1 MKDISILCK
10 YLNKLICIYIYPLIN
25 ILMDKNYYDILGVS
39 NNASHDEIKKAYR
52 RLSLI
57 HHPDKNGN
65 HEDDKFKELNEAY
78 TILSDINNRKNYDT
92 RNANKN
98 ISLDDIFNDL
108 NVQHVNPNDIFNMLF
123 AGGNGFS
130 NIFNNSSSNIHILR
144 NGIPVNLSQTMQKP
158 IPIIKNID
166 ITLEEAYTGCT
177 KCIEIERWIRN
188 EVGNTKNEKETIYV
202 LISKG
207 VDDNEILLV
216 PEKGNIISDTNKG
229 DIKLFIKIVNNTQ
242 LKRECLNLIY
252 YKSLTFK
259 ESLCGFSFDLPF
271 INNKILKINNTNG
284 NVICNGYKKM
294 VPNFGL
300 ERDGHIGSLIIEFSV
315 IYPESLTPEQITALN
330 NIL

>member
-1 MKDISILCK
+1 
-10 YLNKLICIYIYPLIN
+10 
-25 ILMDKNYYDILGVS
+25 MDKNYYDILGVS

-78 TILSDINNRKNYDT
+78 TILSDINNRKNYDN
-92 RNANKN
+92 RNANGN
-98 ISLDDIFNDL
+98 ISFDDL
-108 NVQHVNPNDIFNMLF
+108 NIQHLNPNDIFNMLF

-130 NIFNNSSSNIHILR
+130 NMFNNASSNIHILR

-229 DIKLFIKIVNNTQ
+229 DIKLFIKIINNTQ

-315 IYPESLTPEQITALN
+315 IYPESLTPEQITSLN

>member
-1 MKDISILCK
+1 
-10 YLNKLICIYIYPLIN
+10 
-25 ILMDKNYYDILGVS
+25 MDKNYYDILGVS
-39 NNASHDEIKKAYR
+39 NDASHDEIKKAYR

-57 HHPDKNGN
+57 RHPDKNGN

-78 TILSDINNRKNYDT
+78 TILSDINTKKNYDN
-92 RNANKN
+92 RNANGN
-98 ISLDDIFNDL
+98 ISFDDL
-108 NVQHVNPNDIFNMLF
+108 NVQHINPNDIFNMLF

-130 NIFNNSSSNIHILR
+130 NMFNNPSSNIHILR
-144 NGIPVNLSQTMQKP
+144 NGIPINLSQTMQKP

-188 EVGNTKNEKETIYV
+188 ELGNTKNEKETIYV

-229 DIKLFIKIVNNTQ
+229 DIKLFVKIINNTQ
-242 LKRECLNLIY
+242 LKRDCLNLIY

-271 INNKILKINNTNG
+271 INNKILKINNNNG

-294 VPNFGL
+294 VPNLGL
-300 ERDGHIGSLIIEFSV
+300 ERDGHKGSLIIEFSV
-315 IYPESLTPEQITALN
+315 IYPESLTLEQITALN
-330 NIL
+330 DIL

>member
-1 MKDISILCK
+1 
-10 YLNKLICIYIYPLIN
+10 
-25 ILMDKNYYDILGVS
+25 MDKNYYDILGVS

-65 HEDDKFKELNEAY
+65 NEDDKFKELNEAY
-78 TILSDINNRKNYDT
+78 SILSDINTKKQYDN
-92 RNANKN
+92 RNANEN
-98 ISLDDIFNDL
+98 ISFDDL
-108 NVQHVNPNDIFNMLF
+108 NIHNINPNDIFNMLF

-130 NIFNNSSSNIHILR
+130 NIFNNASSNIHILR
-144 NGIPVNLSQTMQKP
+144 NGIPVNLSHTMQKP

-166 ITLEEAYTGCT
+166 ITLEEAYTGCS
-177 KCIEIERWIRN
+177 KCIDIERWIRSDN
-188 EVGNTKNEKETIYV
+188 GVTINEKETIYV

-330 NIL
+330 DIL

>member
-1 MKDISILCK
+1 
-10 YLNKLICIYIYPLIN
+10 
-25 ILMDKNYYDILGVS
+25 MDKNYYDILGVS

-65 HEDDKFKELNEAY
+65 NEDDKFKELNEAY
-78 TILSDINNRKNYDT
+78 SILSDINTKKQYDN
-92 RNANKN
+92 RNANEN
-98 ISLDDIFNDL
+98 ISFDDL
-108 NVQHVNPNDIFNMLF
+108 NIHNINPNDIFNMLF

-130 NIFNNSSSNIHILR
+130 NIFNNASSNIHILR
-144 NGIPVNLSQTMQKP
+144 NGIPVNLSHTMQKP

-166 ITLEEAYTGCT
+166 ITLEEAYTGCS
-177 KCIEIERWIRN
+177 KCIDIERWIRSDN
-188 EVGNTKNEKETIYV
+188 GVTINEKETIYV

-294 VPNFGL
+294 VPNLGL
-300 ERDGHIGSLIIEFSV
+300 ERDGHKGSLIIEFSV
-315 IYPESLTPEQITALN
+315 IYPESLTLEQITALN
-330 NIL
+330 DIL

>member
-1 MKDISILCK
+1 M
-10 YLNKLICIYIYPLIN
+10 N
-25 ILMDKNYYDILGVS
+25 KNYYDILGVS

-65 HEDDKFKELNEAY
+65 TEDDKFEELNEAY
-78 TILSDINNRKNYDT
+78 SILSDINIKKQYDN
-92 RNANKN
+92 RNANEN
-98 ISLDDIFNDL
+98 ISFDDL
-108 NVQHVNPNDIFNMLF
+108 NVHNINPNDIFNMLF

-130 NIFNNSSSNIHILR
+130 NIFNNTSSNIHILR
-144 NGIPVNLSQTMQKP
+144 NGIPVNLSHTMQKP

-166 ITLEEAYTGCT
+166 ITLEEAYTGCS
-177 KCIEIERWIRN
+177 KCIDIERWIRSDN
-188 EVGNTKNEKETIYV
+188 GVTINEKETIYV

-330 NIL
+330 DIL

>member
-1 MKDISILCK
+1 MKDFSILCK

-39 NNASHDEIKKAYR
+39 NDASHDEIKKAYR
-52 RLSLI
+52 KLSLI

-78 TILSDINNRKNYDT
+78 TILSDINTKKNYDN
-92 RNANKN
+92 RNANGN
-98 ISLDDIFNDL
+98 ISFDDL
-108 NVQHVNPNDIFNMLF
+108 NVQHINPNDIFNMLF

-130 NIFNNSSSNIHILR
+130 NMFNNTSSNIHILR

-188 EVGNTKNEKETIYV
+188 ELGNTKNEKETIYV

-207 VDDNEILLV
+207 IDDNEILLV

-229 DIKLFIKIVNNTQ
+229 DIKLFVKIINNTQ

-294 VPNFGL
+294 VPNLGL
-300 ERDGHIGSLIIEFSV
+300 ERDGHKGSLIIEFSV
-315 IYPESLTPEQITALN
+315 IYPESLTLEQITALN
-330 NIL
+330 DIL

>member
-1 MKDISILCK
+1 
-10 YLNKLICIYIYPLIN
+10 
-25 ILMDKNYYDILGVS
+25 
-39 NNASHDEIKKAYR
+39 
-52 RLSLI
+52 
-57 HHPDKNGN
+57 
-65 HEDDKFKELNEAY
+65 
-78 TILSDINNRKNYDT
+78 
-92 RNANKN
+92 
-98 ISLDDIFNDL
+98 
-108 NVQHVNPNDIFNMLF
+108 
-123 AGGNGFS
+123 
-130 NIFNNSSSNIHILR
+130 
-144 NGIPVNLSQTMQKP
+144 MQKP

-177 KCIEIERWIRN
+177 KCIDIERWIRSDN
-188 EVGNTKNEKETIYV
+188 GVTINEKETIYV

-330 NIL
+330 DIL

>member
-1 MKDISILCK
+1 
-10 YLNKLICIYIYPLIN
+10 
-25 ILMDKNYYDILGVS
+25 MDKNYYDILGVS

-130 NIFNNSSSNIHILR
+130 NIFNNASSNIHILR

-202 LISKG
+202 LIAKG

-216 PEKGNIISDTNKG
+216 PDKGNIISDTNRG
-229 DIKLFIKIVNNTQ
+229 DIKLFIKIINNTQ

-315 IYPESLTPEQITALN
+315 IYPDSLTPEQITSLN
-330 NIL
+330 DIL

>member
-1 MKDISILCK
+1 
-10 YLNKLICIYIYPLIN
+10 
-25 ILMDKNYYDILGVS
+25 MDKNYYDILGVS
-39 NNASHDEIKKAYR
+39 NDASHDEIKKAYR
-52 RLSLI
+52 KLSLI

-65 HEDDKFKELNEAY
+65 NEDDKFKELNEAY
-78 TILSDINNRKNYDT
+78 SILSDINTKKQYDN
-92 RNANKN
+92 RNANEN
-98 ISLDDIFNDL
+98 ISFDDL
-108 NVQHVNPNDIFNMLF
+108 NIHNINPNDIFNMLF

-130 NIFNNSSSNIHILR
+130 NIFNNASSNIHILR
-144 NGIPVNLSQTMQKP
+144 NGIPVNLSHTMQKP

-166 ITLEEAYTGCT
+166 ITLEEAYTGCS
-177 KCIEIERWIRN
+177 KCIDIERWIRSDN
-188 EVGNTKNEKETIYV
+188 GVTINEKETIYV

-330 NIL
+330 DIL

>member
-1 MKDISILCK
+1 
-10 YLNKLICIYIYPLIN
+10 
-25 ILMDKNYYDILGVS
+25 MDKNYYDILGVS
-39 NNASHDEIKKAYR
+39 NDASHDEIKKAYR

-78 TILSDINNRKNYDT
+78 TILSDINTKKNYDN
-92 RNANKN
+92 RNANGN
-98 ISLDDIFNDL
+98 ISFDDL
-108 NVQHVNPNDIFNMLF
+108 NVQHINPNDIFNMLF

-130 NIFNNSSSNIHILR
+130 NMFNNTSSNIHILR

-188 EVGNTKNEKETIYV
+188 ELGNTKNEKETIYV

-207 VDDNEILLV
+207 IDDNEILLV
-216 PEKGNIISDTNKG
+216 PEKGDIISDTNKG
-229 DIKLFIKIVNNTQ
+229 DIKLFVKIINNTQ

-294 VPNFGL
+294 VPNLGL
-300 ERDGHIGSLIIEFSV
+300 ERDGHKGSLIIEFSV
-315 IYPESLTPEQITALN
+315 IYPESLTLEQITALN
-330 NIL
+330 DIL

>member
-1 MKDISILCK
+1 
-10 YLNKLICIYIYPLIN
+10 
-25 ILMDKNYYDILGVS
+25 MDKNYYDILGVS

-57 HHPDKNGN
+57 HHPDKNVN

-78 TILSDINNRKNYDT
+78 TILSDINNRKNYDN
-92 RNANKN
+92 RNANGN
-98 ISLDDIFNDL
+98 ISFDDL
-108 NVQHVNPNDIFNMLF
+108 NIQHLNPNDIFNMLF

-130 NIFNNSSSNIHILR
+130 NMFNNASSNIHILR

-229 DIKLFIKIVNNTQ
+229 DIKLFIKIINNTQ

-315 IYPESLTPEQITALN
+315 IYPESLTPEQITSLN

>member
-1 MKDISILCK
+1 
-10 YLNKLICIYIYPLIN
+10 
-25 ILMDKNYYDILGVS
+25 MDKNYYDILGVS
-39 NNASHDEIKKAYR
+39 NDASHDEIKKAYR

-78 TILSDINNRKNYDT
+78 TILSDINTKKNYDN
-92 RNANKN
+92 RNANGN
-98 ISLDDIFNDL
+98 ISFDDL
-108 NVQHVNPNDIFNMLF
+108 NVQHINPNDIFNMLF

-130 NIFNNSSSNIHILR
+130 NMFNNTSSNIHILR

-188 EVGNTKNEKETIYV
+188 ELGNTKNEKETIYV

-207 VDDNEILLV
+207 IDDNEILLIS
-216 PEKGNIISDTNKG
+216 EKGNIISDTNKG
-229 DIKLFIKIVNNTQ
+229 DIKLFVKIINNTQ

-294 VPNFGL
+294 VPNLGL
-300 ERDGHIGSLIIEFSV
+300 ERDGHKGSLIIEFSV
-315 IYPESLTPEQITALN
+315 IYPESLTLEQITALN
-330 NIL
+330 DIL

>member
-1 MKDISILCK
+1 M
-10 YLNKLICIYIYPLIN
+10 N
-25 ILMDKNYYDILGVS
+25 KNYYDILGVS

-65 HEDDKFKELNEAY
+65 TEDDKFKELNEAY
-78 TILSDINNRKNYDT
+78 SILSDINIKKQYDN
-92 RNANKN
+92 RNANEN
-98 ISLDDIFNDL
+98 ISFDDL
-108 NVQHVNPNDIFNMLF
+108 NVHNINPNDIFNMLF

-130 NIFNNSSSNIHILR
+130 NIFNNTSSNIHILR
-144 NGIPVNLSQTMQKP
+144 NGIPVNLSHTMQKP

-166 ITLEEAYTGCT
+166 ITLEEAYTGCS
-177 KCIEIERWIRN
+177 KCIDIERWIRSDN
-188 EVGNTKNEKETIYV
+188 GVTINEKETIYV

-330 NIL
+330 DIL

>member
-1 MKDISILCK
+1 
-10 YLNKLICIYIYPLIN
+10 
-25 ILMDKNYYDILGVS
+25 MDKNYYDILGVS

-78 TILSDINNRKNYDT
+78 TILSDINTKKNYDN
-92 RNANKN
+92 RNANGN
-98 ISLDDIFNDL
+98 ISFDDL
-108 NVQHVNPNDIFNMLF
+108 NVQHINPNDIFNMLF

-130 NIFNNSSSNIHILR
+130 NMFNNPSSNIHILR
-144 NGIPVNLSQTMQKP
+144 NGIPINLSQTMQKP

-188 EVGNTKNEKETIYV
+188 ELGNTKNEKETIYV

-229 DIKLFIKIVNNTQ
+229 DIKLFVKIINNTQ
-242 LKRECLNLIY
+242 LKRDCLNLIY

-271 INNKILKINNTNG
+271 INNKILKINNNNG

-294 VPNFGL
+294 VPNLGL
-300 ERDGHIGSLIIEFSV
+300 ERDGHKGSLIIEFSV
-315 IYPESLTPEQITALN
+315 IYPESLTLEQITALN
-330 NIL
+330 DIL

>member
-1 MKDISILCK
+1 
-10 YLNKLICIYIYPLIN
+10 
-25 ILMDKNYYDILGVS
+25 MDKNYYDILGVS
-39 NNASHDEIKKAYR
+39 NDASHDEIKKAYR

-78 TILSDINNRKNYDT
+78 TILSDINTKKNYDN
-92 RNANKN
+92 RNANGN
-98 ISLDDIFNDL
+98 ISFDDL
-108 NVQHVNPNDIFNMLF
+108 NVQHINPNDIFNMLF

-130 NIFNNSSSNIHILR
+130 NMFNNTSSNIHILR

-188 EVGNTKNEKETIYV
+188 ELGNTKNEKETIYV

-229 DIKLFIKIVNNTQ
+229 DIKLFVKIINNTQ

-294 VPNFGL
+294 VPNLGL
-300 ERDGHIGSLIIEFSV
+300 ERDGHKGSLIIEFSV
-315 IYPESLTPEQITALN
+315 IYPESLTLEQITALN
-330 NIL
+330 DIL

>member
-1 MKDISILCK
+1 
-10 YLNKLICIYIYPLIN
+10 
-25 ILMDKNYYDILGVS
+25 MDKNYYDILGVS
-39 NNASHDEIKKAYR
+39 NDASHDEIKKAYR

-78 TILSDINNRKNYDT
+78 TILSDINTKKNYDN
-92 RNANKN
+92 RNANGN
-98 ISLDDIFNDL
+98 ISFDDL
-108 NVQHVNPNDIFNMLF
+108 NVQHINPNDIFNMLF

-130 NIFNNSSSNIHILR
+130 NMFNNTSSNIHILR

-188 EVGNTKNEKETIYV
+188 ELGNTKNEKETIYV

-207 VDDNEILLV
+207 IDDNEILLV

-229 DIKLFIKIVNNTQ
+229 DIKLFVKIINNTQ

-294 VPNFGL
+294 VPNLGL
-300 ERDGHIGSLIIEFSV
+300 ERDGHKGSLIIEFSV
-315 IYPESLTPEQITALN
+315 IYPESLTLEQITALN
-330 NIL
+330 DIL

>member
-1 MKDISILCK
+1 M
-10 YLNKLICIYIYPLIN
+10 
-25 ILMDKNYYDILGVS
+25 
-39 NNASHDEIKKAYR
+39 
-52 RLSLI
+52 
-57 HHPDKNGN
+57 
-65 HEDDKFKELNEAY
+65 
-78 TILSDINNRKNYDT
+78 
-92 RNANKN
+92 
-98 ISLDDIFNDL
+98 
-108 NVQHVNPNDIFNMLF
+108 
-123 AGGNGFS
+123 
-130 NIFNNSSSNIHILR
+130 FNNTSSNIHILR

-188 EVGNTKNEKETIYV
+188 ELGNTKNEKETIYV

-207 VDDNEILLV
+207 IDDNEILLV

-229 DIKLFIKIVNNTQ
+229 DIKLFVKIINNTQ

-294 VPNFGL
+294 VPNLGL
-300 ERDGHIGSLIIEFSV
+300 ERDGHKGSLIIEFSV
-315 IYPESLTPEQITALN
+315 IYPESLTLEQITALN
-330 NIL
+330 DIL

>member
-1 MKDISILCK
+1 ME
-10 YLNKLICIYIYPLIN
+10 
-25 ILMDKNYYDILGVS
+25 KNYYDILGIS

-78 TILSDINNRKNYDT
+78 TILSDINNRKNYDN
-92 RNANKN
+92 RNTNGN
-98 ISLDDIFNDL
+98 ISFDDL
-108 NVQHVNPNDIFNMLF
+108 NIQHVNPNDIFNMLF

-130 NIFNNSSSNIHILR
+130 NMFNNASSNIHILR

-229 DIKLFIKIVNNTQ
+229 DIKLFIKIINNTQ

-271 INNKILKINNTNG
+271 INNKILKINNNNG

-315 IYPESLTPEQITALN
+315 IYPESLTLEQITALN

>member
-1 MKDISILCK
+1 
-10 YLNKLICIYIYPLIN
+10 
-25 ILMDKNYYDILGVS
+25 MDKNYYDILGVS
-39 NNASHDEIKKAYR
+39 NDASHDEIKKAYR
-52 RLSLI
+52 KLSLI

-78 TILSDINNRKNYDT
+78 TILSDINTKKNYDN
-92 RNANKN
+92 RNANGN
-98 ISLDDIFNDL
+98 ISFDDL
-108 NVQHVNPNDIFNMLF
+108 NVQHINPNDIFNMLF

-130 NIFNNSSSNIHILR
+130 NMFNNTSSNIHILR

-188 EVGNTKNEKETIYV
+188 ELGNTKNEKETIYV

-207 VDDNEILLV
+207 IDDNEILLV

-229 DIKLFIKIVNNTQ
+229 DIKLFVKIINNTQ

-294 VPNFGL
+294 VPNLGL
-300 ERDGHIGSLIIEFSV
+300 ERDGHKGSLIIEFSV
-315 IYPESLTPEQITALN
+315 IYPESLTLEQITALN
-330 NIL
+330 DIL

>member
-1 MKDISILCK
+1 
-10 YLNKLICIYIYPLIN
+10 
-25 ILMDKNYYDILGVS
+25 MDKNYYDILGVS
-39 NNASHDEIKKAYR
+39 TNASHDEIKKAYR

-65 HEDDKFKELNEAY
+65 HADDKFKELNEAY
-78 TILSDINNRKNYDT
+78 TILSDINNRKNYDNH
-92 RNANKN
+92 NANGN
-98 ISLDDIFNDL
+98 ISFDDL
-108 NVQHVNPNDIFNMLF
+108 NVQHINPNDIFNMLF

-130 NIFNNSSSNIHILR
+130 NIFNNTSSNIHILR

-188 EVGNTKNEKETIYV
+188 ELGNTKNEKETIYV

-207 VDDNEILLV
+207 IDDNEILLV

-229 DIKLFIKIVNNTQ
+229 DIKLFVKIINNTQ

-294 VPNFGL
+294 VPNLGL
-300 ERDGHIGSLIIEFSV
+300 ERDGHKGSLIIEFSV
-315 IYPESLTPEQITALN
+315 IYPESLTLEQIKALN
-330 NIL
+330 DIL

>member
-1 MKDISILCK
+1 
-10 YLNKLICIYIYPLIN
+10 
-25 ILMDKNYYDILGVS
+25 MDKNYYDILGVS

-78 TILSDINNRKNYDT
+78 TILSDINTKKKYDN
-92 RNANKN
+92 RNANGN
-98 ISLDDIFNDL
+98 ISFDDL
-108 NVQHVNPNDIFNMLF
+108 NVQHINPNDIFNMLF

-130 NIFNNSSSNIHILR
+130 NMFNNPSSNIHILR
-144 NGIPVNLSQTMQKP
+144 NGIPINLSQTMQKP

-188 EVGNTKNEKETIYV
+188 ELGNTKNEKETIYV

-229 DIKLFIKIVNNTQ
+229 DIKLFVKIINNTQ
-242 LKRECLNLIY
+242 LKRDCLNLIY

-271 INNKILKINNTNG
+271 INNKILKINNNNG

-294 VPNFGL
+294 VPNLGL
-300 ERDGHIGSLIIEFSV
+300 ERDGHKGSLIIEFSV
-315 IYPESLTPEQITALN
+315 IYPESLTLEQITALN
-330 NIL
+330 DIL

>member
-1 MKDISILCK
+1 
-10 YLNKLICIYIYPLIN
+10 
-25 ILMDKNYYDILGVS
+25 MDKNYYDILGVS
-39 NNASHDEIKKAYR
+39 NDASHDEIKKAYR

-78 TILSDINNRKNYDT
+78 TILSDINTKKNYDN
-92 RNANKN
+92 RNANGN
-98 ISLDDIFNDL
+98 ISFDDL
-108 NVQHVNPNDIFNMLF
+108 NVQHINPNDIFNMLF

-130 NIFNNSSSNIHILR
+130 NMFNNTSSNIHILR
-144 NGIPVNLSQTMQKP
+144 NGIPVNLSQTMKKP

-229 DIKLFIKIVNNTQ
+229 DIKLFVKIINNTQ

-271 INNKILKINNTNG
+271 INNKILKINNNNG

-294 VPNFGL
+294 VPNLGL
-300 ERDGHIGSLIIEFSV
+300 ERDGHKGSLIIEFSV
-315 IYPESLTPEQITALN
+315 IYPESLTLEQIKALN
-330 NIL
+330 DIL

>member
-1 MKDISILCK
+1 
-10 YLNKLICIYIYPLIN
+10 
-25 ILMDKNYYDILGVS
+25 MDKNYYDILGVS

>member
-1 MKDISILCK
+1 
-10 YLNKLICIYIYPLIN
+10 
-25 ILMDKNYYDILGVS
+25 MDKNYYDILGVS
-39 NNASHDEIKKAYR
+39 NDASHDEIKKAYR

-78 TILSDINNRKNYDT
+78 TILSDINTKKNYDN
-92 RNANKN
+92 RNANGN
-98 ISLDDIFNDL
+98 ISFDDL
-108 NVQHVNPNDIFNMLF
+108 NVQHINPNDIFNMLF

-130 NIFNNSSSNIHILR
+130 NMFNNPSSNIHILR
-144 NGIPVNLSQTMQKP
+144 NGIPINLSQTMQKP

-188 EVGNTKNEKETIYV
+188 ELGNTKNEKETIYV

-229 DIKLFIKIVNNTQ
+229 DIKLFVKIINNTQ
-242 LKRECLNLIY
+242 LKRDCLNLIY

-271 INNKILKINNTNG
+271 INNKILKINNNNG

-294 VPNFGL
+294 VPNLGL
-300 ERDGHIGSLIIEFSV
+300 ERDGHKGSLIIEFSV
-315 IYPESLTPEQITALN
+315 IYPESLTLEQITALN
-330 NIL
+330 DIL